1 MKLTFKSKV
10 FLALSIAILI
20 IDICYIL
27 LNYTLEKETLNKNLI
42 NQGENLESSYQLL
55 MSQEQETMLAIAT
68 FVAND
73 PEVAELFYQG
83 KQAIEQEG
91 GGKGKERA
99 AAIRKQLFNKVAPAW
114 QEVQNSFSARQL
126 HFHLGPGSTSF
137 LRVHNDKKY
146 GDTMHDIRHIIV
158 DANRDKHALS
168 GLETGRI
175 YSGIRGVVPVYF
187 TDKINQQRIHVGSLE
202 VGTSFDSL
210 LDTLDNEFDL
220 GIAVLFTAEHIDNLL
235 WEDAKAK
242 RFGSKLNQ
250 CNCYLEAISRDNA
263 TDFITSI
270 TSETVYNQTTVKQSE
285 IAGKHYAITYI
296 PVRDYLGHK
305 DPSQPDIGNIVLWRN
320 IDEQINAFNESMTYN
335 IAYGIIGFLLLEIL
349 IYFAVKLAVRSLE
362 NEVKH
367 QANKLL
373 KNSWELNL
381 ADKIIE
387 NLREGIIIT
396 DEDAAIVRINQ
407 AVADITGYKKDE
419 LLGQNPNI
427 LSSNTQPNEFY
438 ESMWQQLDDKGYWQ
452 GEIWN
457 RRKDGEF
464 FAESLTITAVKDESA
479 QVRNYVSVFSDV
491 TQQAKQRQHLEKA
504 AFFDTLT
511 GLPNRMLLAD
521 RLAQAIELAKRNNN
535 LVACVF
541 IDLDK
546 FKPVNDSYGHQA
558 GDHLLV
564 TLAARMSTILRKQ
577 DTLARIGGDEFVAV
591 IGNLTEQE
599 ACLTL
604 IERLNAEILNPVKY
618 QDDMLCVS
626 ASIGI
631 SFYDPMHDIS
641 AETLQKQADKAMY
654 KAKELGRNGY
664 QIFTDSMMD
673 N

>member
-1 MKLTFKSKV
+1 MIK
-10 FLALSIAILI
+10 AI
-20 IDICYIL
+20 
-27 LNYTLEKETLNKNLI
+27 
-42 NQGENLESSYQLL
+42 
-55 MSQEQETMLAIAT
+55 
-68 FVAND
+68 
-73 PEVAELFYQG
+73 
-83 KQAIEQEG
+83 
-91 GGKGKERA
+91 GKE
-99 AAIRKQLFNKVAPAW
+99 KF
-114 QEVQNSFSARQL
+114 
-126 HFHLGPGSTSF
+126 G
-137 LRVHNDKKY
+137 
-146 GDTMHDIRHIIV
+146 
-158 DANRDKHALS
+158 
-168 GLETGRI
+168 
-175 YSGIRGVVPVYF
+175 
-187 TDKINQQRIHVGSLE
+187 
-202 VGTSFDSL
+202 
-210 LDTLDNEFDL
+210 
-220 GIAVLFTAEHIDNLL
+220 TAE
-235 WEDAKAK
+235 
-242 RFGSKLNQ
+242 
-250 CNCYLEAISRDNA
+250 
-263 TDFITSI
+263 
-270 TSETVYNQTTVKQSE
+270 
-285 IAGKHYAITYI
+285 
-296 PVRDYLGHK
+296 
-305 DPSQPDIGNIVLWRN
+305 
-320 IDEQINAFNESMTYN
+320 
-335 IAYGIIGFLLLEIL
+335 
-349 IYFAVKLAVRSLE
+349 
-362 NEVKH
+362 
-367 QANKLL
+367 
-373 KNSWELNL
+373 
-381 ADKIIE
+381 
-387 NLREGIIIT
+387 
-396 DEDAAIVRINQ
+396 
-407 AVADITGYKKDE
+407 
-419 LLGQNPNI
+419 
-427 LSSNTQPNEFY
+427 
-438 ESMWQQLDDKGYWQ
+438 
-452 GEIWN
+452 
-457 RRKDGEF
+457 KDGEF

-604 IERLNAEILNPVKY
+604 IERLNAEILNSVKY

>member
-1 MKLTFKSKV
+1 MTAGVMQGKLSKLTELKGIGPALEAQLGKLGIHTLTDLCFHLPFRYEDRSRVIAIGALRPMAPAVIEGQVTGTKV
-10 FLALSIAILI
+10 VFGRRRSMVVTLRDDSGQISLRFYHFSNAQKNQFSNGTRVRCYGEPRRGVTGLEMYHPEYQLPDLGQDLPTEEALTPVYPATEGVTQQRLRLLTTQLLDLLRDDKVDLPDLLPDVWCREWRLPGLRESLLFLHQPPPDTDLFALSEGHHPAQTRLILEE
-20 IDICYIL
+20 L
-27 LNYTLEKETLNKNLI
+27 LAHQLSLFKLRSQVKADEAPAVVSDHRLR
-42 NQGENLESSYQLL
+42 QQLL
-55 MSQEQETMLAIAT
+55 AALPFTPTTAQQRVTAEITEDIRQPHPMLRLVQGDVGSGKT
-68 FVAND
+68 LVAALAACD
-73 PEVAELFYQG
+73 LLQAGYQVALM
-83 KQAIEQEG
+83 
-91 GGKGKERA
+91 
-99 AAIRKQLFNKVAPAW
+99 APT
-114 QEVQNSFSARQL
+114 EILARQ
-126 HFHLGPGSTSF
+126 HFASISSLAERIGVSTV
-137 LRVHNDKKY
+137 L
-146 GDTMHDIRHIIV
+146 
-158 DANRDKHALS
+158 L
-168 GLETGRI
+168 TGRE
-175 YSGIRGVVPVYF
+175 RGK
-187 TDKINQQRIHVGSLE
+187 TK
-202 VGTSFDSL
+202 
-210 LDTLDNEFDL
+210 
-220 GIAVLFTAEHIDNLL
+220 
-235 WEDAKAK
+235 
-242 RFGSKLNQ
+242 
-250 CNCYLEAISRDNA
+250 
-263 TDFITSI
+263 
-270 TSETVYNQTTVKQSE
+270 
-285 IAGKHYAITYI
+285 
-296 PVRDYLGHK
+296 
-305 DPSQPDIGNIVLWRN
+305 
-320 IDEQINAFNESMTYN
+320 ES
-335 IAYGIIGFLLLEIL
+335 A
-349 IYFAVKLAVRSLE
+349 
-362 NEVKH
+362 
-367 QANKLL
+367 
-373 KNSWELNL
+373 
-381 ADKIIE
+381 IE

-664 QIFTDSMMD
+664 QIFTDSMME